1 MCCVVLQGW
10 CFYFTKRQ
18 TNEMCAIFILYFVLF
33 LFVTCFGWNFSA
45 IVVVVV
51 VVVVSVVV
59 VLVLVSVVVV
69 LVMSAAAVAASAG
82 WWLREGGREE
92 YVSLGVIITNTEIK
106 FHILLF
112 TLH

>member
-10 CFYFTKRQ
+10 CFYFTNRQ

-51 VVVVSVVV
+51 
-59 VLVLVSVVVV
+59 
-69 LVMSAAAVAASAG
+69 AAAAAAASAG
-82 WWLREGGREE
+82 WWWREGGR
-92 YVSLGVIITNTEIK
+92 G
-106 FHILLF
+106 LF
-112 TLH
+112 VCNYN

>member
-45 IVVVVV
+45 IAMVVVVV
-51 VVVVSVVV
+51 AAAGDGGGGVSVG
-59 VLVLVSVVVV
+59 SVGG
-69 LVMSAAAVAASAG
+69 G
-82 WWLREGGREE
+82 WREE
-92 YVSLGVIITNTEIK
+92 EVSLGVIITKTEIK
-106 FHILLF
+106 FHIFLS

>member
-45 IVVVVV
+45 IVVVV
-51 VVVVSVVV
+51 SVVV
-59 VLVLVSVVVV
+59 VLVSVVVV
-69 LVMSAAAVAASAG
+69 LVVAVAAASAG
-82 WWLREGGREE
+82 WWLREGGRNR
-92 YVSLGVIITNTEIK
+92 SLWV
-106 FHILLF
+106 
-112 TLH
+112 

>member
-33 LFVTCFGWNFSA
+33 LFVTCFWWNFSA

-51 VVVVSVVV
+51 
-59 VLVLVSVVVV
+59 
-69 LVMSAAAVAASAG
+69 AAAAAAASAG
-82 WWLREGGREE
+82 WWWREGGREE
-92 YVSLGVIITNTEIK
+92 EVSLGVIITNTEIK